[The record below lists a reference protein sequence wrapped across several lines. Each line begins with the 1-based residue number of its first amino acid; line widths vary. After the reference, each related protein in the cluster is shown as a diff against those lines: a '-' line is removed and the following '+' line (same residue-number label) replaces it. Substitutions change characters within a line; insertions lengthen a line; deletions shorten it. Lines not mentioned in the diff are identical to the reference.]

1 MADPRPK
8 HYHYG
13 PSLVNQPTPEFRGA
27 AASLYGDRGPQRA
40 SPDYGARRRR
50 GEPPQSIEDHI
61 QDAIGHVAGL
71 KPGQKLALRNEL
83 VRMVQNIG
91 FIKLVHEQTHG
102 PYSEA
107 AAHGTDSQGN
117 TYSF

>member
-1 MADPRPK
+1 MADPRPQ
-8 HYHYG
+8 HYTMG
-13 PSLVNQPTPEFRGA
+13 PSFLNQEMPPFRGA
-27 AASLYGDRGPQRA
+27 ANSLYGSRGPQRA
-40 SPDYGARRRR
+40 SPDYGTRGRR

-107 AAHGTDSQGN
+107 TVRGDDGGWPPR
-117 TYSF
+117 